1 MSIFIRAKAPLRLGF
16 GGGGTDIVEYSSRF
30 GGAIINATISRYAYA
45 TIEPLNNGTIEFKC
59 SDRDQ
64 SSIHQSSMELD
75 TTNGQQLLAG
85 VYNRIVRNFVKKPL
99 SFRLTTSVDAPP
111 GSGLGSS
118 STLVVA
124 ILGAFC
130 EWLKLPLGD
139 YEIANLAY
147 DIERVDLGLAGGKQ
161 DQFAATFG
169 GFNFMEFNRDGST
182 LVNPLRVKQEF
193 VNELEHN
200 LLLLY
205 TCVSR
210 ESANIIDDQK
220 KFVREDNQSRIEAL
234 HAVKGTAS
242 EMKRGILTGDLD
254 CVGRVLRQGWENKK
268 RSSDVI
274 SNADI
279 DAVISDA
286 LDAGALGAKISGAG
300 GGGFMMVY
308 CPGITRYKTLKALS
322 GHTVEPA
329 DFRFVNHGLEM
340 WTREDL
346 AKSE

>member
-1 MSIFIRAKAPLRLGF
+1 MPTYIRAKAPLRLGL

-45 TIEPLNNGTIEFKC
+45 TIEPLDNGTIEFC
-59 SDRDQ
+59 CADRNISTQ
-64 SSIHQSSMELD
+64 QKSAMELD
-75 TTNGQQLLAG
+75 PLGEQQLLVG
-85 VYNRIVRNFVKKPL
+85 VYNRIVKDFAKKPL

-147 DIERVDLGLAGGKQ
+147 DIERVDLALAGGKQ

-169 GFNFMEFNRDGST
+169 GFNFMEFNPDGST
-182 LVNPLRVKQEF
+182 LVNPLRVKQE
-193 VNELEHN
+193 VVDELEHN
-200 LLLLY
+200 LLLIY

-210 ESANIIDDQK
+210 QSAEIIDDQK
-220 KFVREDNQSRIEAL
+220 KFVQEDNQPRIDAL
-234 HAVKGTAS
+234 HSVKRTAS
-242 EMKRGILTGDLD
+242 EMKKSILTGDLD
-254 CVGRVLRQGWENKK
+254 CVGTVLRECWENKK

-274 SNADI
+274 SNEGIDI
-279 DAVISDA
+279 VINTA

-300 GGGFMMVY
+300 GGGFMMIY
-308 CPGITRYKTLKALS
+308 CPGVSRYTVLNALS
-322 GHTVEPA
+322 KHTVQSA
-329 DFRFVNHGLEM
+329 DFRFVNHGLST
-340 WTREDL
+340 WRRD
-346 AKSE
+346 

>member
-1 MSIFIRAKAPLRLGF
+1 MSTFIRAKAPLRLGL
-16 GGGGTDIVEYSSRF
+16 GGGGTDIAEYSSRF
-30 GGAIINATISRYAYA
+30 GGAILNTTISRYAYA
-45 TIEPLNNGTIEFKC
+45 TIEPLDNGIIEFCCTDRRQC
-59 SDRDQ
+59 SKHD
-64 SSIHQSSMELD
+64 STLELD
-75 TTNGQQLLAG
+75 TNRGQQLLAG
-85 VYNRIVRNFVKKPL
+85 VYNRIVRDYVKKPL

-139 YEIANLAY
+139 YDIANLAY
-147 DIERVDLGLAGGKQ
+147 EIERVDLALAGGKQ

-169 GFNFMEFNRDGST
+169 GFNFMEFNSDGTT

-210 ESANIIDDQK
+210 ESATIIDDQK
-220 KFVREDNQSRIEAL
+220 RFVSEDNQDRIGAL
-234 HAVKGTAS
+234 HGVKESAS
-242 EMKRGILTGDLD
+242 AMKKGILTGDLD
-254 CVGRVLRQGWENKK
+254 CVGRVLREGWESKK

-274 SNADI
+274 SNLGI
-279 DAVISDA
+279 DAIISDA
-286 LDAGALGAKISGAG
+286 LSAGALGAKISGAG
-300 GGGFMMVY
+300 GGGFMMIY
-308 CPGITRYKTLKALS
+308 CPGNTRYAVLDALS
-322 GHTVEPA
+322 GHSVEPA
-329 DFRFVNHGLEM
+329 DFRFVNHGLAT
-340 WTREDL
+340 WVRND
-346 AKSE
+346 SY

>member
-1 MSIFIRAKAPLRLGF
+1 MQTFIRAKAPLRIGL
-16 GGGGTDIVEYSSRF
+16 GGGGTDIAEYSNRF
-30 GGAIINATISRYAYA
+30 GGAIINTTISRYAYA
-45 TIEPLNNGTIEFKC
+45 TIEPMDNGTIEFRC
-59 SDRDQ
+59 PDMGV
-64 SSIHQSSMELD
+64 SSMFDSAMELEIQKN
-75 TTNGQQLLAG
+75 TRLLAG
-85 VYNRIVRNFVKKPL
+85 VYNRIVRDFTGEPL

-139 YEIANLAY
+139 YDIANLAY
-147 DIERVDLGLAGGKQ
+147 AIERVDLGLAGGKQ

-169 GFNFMEFNRDGST
+169 GFNFMEFNQDGTT

-193 VNELEHN
+193 SDELEHN

-205 TCVSR
+205 TRVSR
-210 ESANIIDDQK
+210 ESANIIGDQRK
-220 KFVREDNQSRIEAL
+220 YVQEDNQERITAL
-234 HAVKGTAS
+234 HNVKKAAFS
-242 EMKRGILTGDLD
+242 MKKSILTGDLD
-254 CVGRVLRQGWENKK
+254 CVGRVLRESWESKK

-274 SNADI
+274 SNTYL
-279 DAVISDA
+279 DAIIGDA

-308 CPGITRYKTLKALS
+308 CPGVTRYGVLRALEK
-322 GHTVEPA
+322 HKVQPA
-329 DFRFVNHGLEM
+329 DFQFVTQGLST
-340 WTREDL
+340 WKRVD
-346 AKSE
+346 A

>member
-1 MSIFIRAKAPLRLGF
+1 MSIFIRSKAPLRLGF
-16 GGGGTDIVEYSSRF
+16 GGGGTDIAEYSSRF
-30 GGAIINATISRYAYA
+30 GGAIINTTISRYAYA
-45 TIEPLNNGTIEFKC
+45 TIEPLVNGTIELC
-59 SDRDQ
+59 CTDRHQ
-64 SSIHQSSMELD
+64 YSIHESALELE
-75 TTNGQQLLAG
+75 TQNGQQLLVG
-85 VYNRIVRNFVKKPL
+85 VYNRIVRDYVKKPL

-139 YEIANLAY
+139 YDIAHLAY
-147 DIERVDLGLAGGKQ
+147 EIERVDLALAGGKQ

-210 ESANIIDDQK
+210 DSATIIDDQK
-220 KFVREDNQSRIEAL
+220 KFVNEDNQSRIEAL
-234 HAVKGTAS
+234 HSVKKSAS
-242 EMKRGILTGDLD
+242 ALKKGVLTGDLD
-254 CVGRVLRQGWENKK
+254 CVGRLLRDGWESKK

-274 SNADI
+274 SNQSI
-279 DAVISDA
+279 DAIISDA
-286 LDAGALGAKISGAG
+286 LKAGALGAKISGAG
-300 GGGFMMVY
+300 GGGFMMIY
-308 CPGITRYKTLKALS
+308 CPGNTRYAVLDALS

-329 DFRFVNHGLEM
+329 DFRFVNHGLET
-340 WTREDL
+340 WTRNHTY
-346 AKSE
+346 

>member
-1 MSIFIRAKAPLRLGF
+1 MSTFIRSKAPLRIGL
-16 GGGGTDIVEYSSRF
+16 GGGGTDIAEYSSRF

-45 TIEPLNNGTIEFKC
+45 TIEPTDDGRIEFCC
-59 SDRDQ
+59 SDRGVTTVHD
-64 SSIHQSSMELD
+64 SALELD
-75 TTNGQQLLAG
+75 VRKGPQLLAG
-85 VYNRIVRNFVKKPL
+85 VYNRIVRDFTRKPL

-139 YEIANLAY
+139 YDIANLAY
-147 DIERVDLGLAGGKQ
+147 AIERIDLGLAGGKQ

-169 GFNFMEFNRDGST
+169 GFNFMEFNPDGTT

-193 VNELEHN
+193 VDELEHN

-205 TCVSR
+205 TCTSR
-210 ESANIIDDQK
+210 ESANIIDDQR
-220 KFVREDNQSRIEAL
+220 KFVNEDNQERIGAL
-234 HAVKGTAS
+234 HSVKQAAFD
-242 EMKRGILTGDLD
+242 MKKSILTGDLD
-254 CVGRVLRQGWENKK
+254 CVGRVLRESWESKK

-274 SNADI
+274 SNSYL
-279 DAVISDA
+279 DAIIGDA
-286 LDAGALGAKISGAG
+286 LASGALGAKISGAG

-308 CPGITRYKTLKALS
+308 CPGVTRYDVLKGLKN
-322 GHTVEPA
+322 HNVEPA
-329 DFRFVNHGLEM
+329 EFRFENHGLAT
-340 WTREDL
+340 WKRDD
-346 AKSE
+346 A